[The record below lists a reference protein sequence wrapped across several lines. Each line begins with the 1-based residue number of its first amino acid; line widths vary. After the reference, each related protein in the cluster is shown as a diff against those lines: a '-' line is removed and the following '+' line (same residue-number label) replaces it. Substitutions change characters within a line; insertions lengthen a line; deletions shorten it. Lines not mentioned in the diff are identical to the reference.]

1 MAKVPSRLGAKL
13 KESEEFNAEA
23 CYHKAEEY

>member
-1 MAKVPSRLGAKL
+1 MAKIPSKLIAKL

-23 CYHKAEEY
+23 CYHEAEEH